1 MDDYFWGKKEDLGF
15 GSFHYQILGQHFA
28 CINLNVLLD
37 MKRKPSQ
44 EALICCGAVTEL
56 NVRQSRH

>member
-1 MDDYFWGKKEDLGF
+1 MMDDYFWGKKEDLGF

-37 MKRKPSQ
+37 MKSENLRRK
-44 EALICCGAVTEL
+44 L
-56 NVRQSRH
+56 